1 MFFICLLN
9 EAREKNGYGNFVSV
23 IFGYIR
29 NILFESF
36 AHFLTIWKSALNF
49 FFCENFNT
57 FV

>member
-9 EAREKNGYGNFVSV
+9 EAREKDGYGNFESV

-36 AHFLTIWKSALNF
+36 VRFLTICKSALNF

>member
-36 AHFLTIWKSALNF
+36 AHFLTI
-49 FFCENFNT
+49 
-57 FV
+57 